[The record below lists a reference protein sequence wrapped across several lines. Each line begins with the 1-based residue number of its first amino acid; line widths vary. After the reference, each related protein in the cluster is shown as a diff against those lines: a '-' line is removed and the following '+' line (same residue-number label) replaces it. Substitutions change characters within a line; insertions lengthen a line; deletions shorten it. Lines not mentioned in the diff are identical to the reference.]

1 MYFISMEVRSALG
14 AWVTHCQVR
23 KNYRTGYHHEKS
35 LRSEQG
41 CSLTFMTGG
50 AARFHTGQ
58 HAFQAEKGEM
68 VFWNP
73 GGMREY
79 GPLPGKGFSFYVLIF
94 RPLGAGPAGLDLP
107 SRFTIRETGKATGL
121 FHALYRTFNG
131 PDPSRLQKCSK
142 LTLELLGLI
151 EENRGQSSAAP
162 ETPGAAMDPRITATL
177 AFINDHYKERI
188 RISDLA
194 KRVSMHHVH
203 FTRLFQRCTG
213 MAPRDYLLEKKIE
226 KAKDF
231 ITILGDT
238 PYSTSLE
245 MGFHDY
251 SHFYRTFKRLTGL
264 SPSEYARRY
273 LARTGGVR
281 SRI

>member
-1 MYFISMEVRSALG
+1 MLG

-23 KNYRTGYHHEKS
+23 KNYRTGYHHAKS
-35 LRSEQG
+35 LQSEQG
-41 CSLTFMTGG
+41 CTLTLITGG
-50 AARFHTGQ
+50 AARFQTGS
-58 HAFQAEKGEM
+58 HAFKAAKGDM

-73 GGMREY
+73 GGIREY
-79 GPLPGKGFSFYVLIF
+79 GPLPGKAFSFYVLVF
-94 RPLGAGPAGLDLP
+94 RPLGSGPAGLNLP
-107 SRFTIRETGKATGL
+107 ERFSIRENRKATGL
-121 FHALYRTFNG
+121 CQALYRAFNG
-131 PDPSRLQKCSK
+131 QDPSRLQKCSK

-151 EENRGQSSAAP
+151 AENRARTTAVSG
-162 ETPGAAMDPRITATL
+162 TPPVRTDPRITATL
-177 AFINDHYKERI
+177 AFIYDHYKERLKI
-188 RISDLA
+188 RDLA

-251 SHFYRTFKRLTGL
+251 SHFYRTFKKRTGR
-264 SPSEYARRY
+264 SPSQYV
-273 LARTGGVR
+273 TGYSKETLDAG
-281 SRI
+281 